1 MSLKHQRKKKRRNK
15 SAKHNDKWITVH
27 IFSCIFFPQL
37 PSLNVPFQIYLLYQ
51 AEDAGREL
59 RQKKQDRYAEMQ
71 RRKDE
76 EREAQ
81 ERLMVG
87 DFDFLSFCSRGTI
100 YLCYKA
106 DIN

>member
-1 MSLKHQRKKKRRNK
+1 MSLKHQRKEKRRNK
-15 SAKHNDKWITVH
+15 SGKHNDKWTIVH
-27 IFSCIFFPQL
+27 MFSCIFISQL
-37 PSLNVPFQIYLLYQ
+37 PNPSVPFQIYLLYQ
-51 AEDAGREL
+51 AEDTGREL

-100 YLCYKA
+100 YPFIKQ
-106 DIN
+106 IN